1 MFNLLKRFFLFILI
15 LNFNSFL
22 VGDQNN
28 YGLEILKKTDKNM
41 SGYGDSQSRLVMQ
54 LINAK
59 GEITE
64 RSMRSKLLEVED
76 DGDKSLFV
84 FESPRAIKGTAL
96 LSYAHK
102 VEPDDQWLYI
112 PAIKRVKRI
121 ISKNKSGPFLGSEF
135 SVEDLSFQEI
145 EKFSYK
151 YLRDEQYNNQ
161 DCFVVERVP
170 LDPYSGYTKQL
181 VWVDKTNYLIQK
193 VELFDRKAFHLKS
206 QFFRGYK
213 RYLSSFW
220 RPGEIEMINHQN
232 GKSTILRIEEQSFQN
247 GLTDSDFTQNSL
259 KRSK

>member
-64 RSMRSKLLEVED
+64 RSMRSKLLVVED

-84 FESPRAIKGTAL
+84 FESPRAIKGPAL

-145 EKFSYK
+145 E
-151 YLRDEQYNNQ
+151 
-161 DCFVVERVP
+161 
-170 LDPYSGYTKQL
+170 
-181 VWVDKTNYLIQK
+181 
-193 VELFDRKAFHLKS
+193 
-206 QFFRGYK
+206 
-213 RYLSSFW
+213 
-220 RPGEIEMINHQN
+220 
-232 GKSTILRIEEQSFQN
+232 
-247 GLTDSDFTQNSL
+247 
-259 KRSK
+259 

>member
-41 SGYGDSQSRLVMQ
+41 SGYGDSQSILVMQ

-112 PAIKRVKRI
+112 RAIKRVKRI

-145 EKFSYK
+145 EKFLYK
-151 YLRDEQYNNQ
+151 YLGDDQYNNQ
-161 DCFVVERVP
+161 DCFIIERTP

-181 VWVDKTNYLIQK
+181 VWVDKNNYLIQK
-193 VELFDRKAFHLKS
+193 IELFDRKAFHLKS

-213 RYLSSFW
+213 KYLNSFW

-232 GKSTILRIEEQSFQN
+232 GKSTILRFEELSFQN
-247 GLTDSDFTQNSL
+247 GFTDKDFIQNSL

>member
-84 FESPRAIKGTAL
+84 FESPRAI
-96 LSYAHK
+96 
-102 VEPDDQWLYI
+102 
-112 PAIKRVKRI
+112 
-121 ISKNKSGPFLGSEF
+121 
-135 SVEDLSFQEI
+135 
-145 EKFSYK
+145 
-151 YLRDEQYNNQ
+151 
-161 DCFVVERVP
+161 
-170 LDPYSGYTKQL
+170 
-181 VWVDKTNYLIQK
+181 
-193 VELFDRKAFHLKS
+193 
-206 QFFRGYK
+206 
-213 RYLSSFW
+213 
-220 RPGEIEMINHQN
+220 
-232 GKSTILRIEEQSFQN
+232 
-247 GLTDSDFTQNSL
+247 
-259 KRSK
+259 